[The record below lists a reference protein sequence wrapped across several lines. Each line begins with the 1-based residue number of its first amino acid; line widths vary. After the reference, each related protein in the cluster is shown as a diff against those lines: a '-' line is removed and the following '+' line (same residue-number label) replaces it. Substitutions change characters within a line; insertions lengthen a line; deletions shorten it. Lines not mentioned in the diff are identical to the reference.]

1 MGQLMSEKGLDN
13 YPNHHLP
20 TINTMNKIERGG
32 RHALGKLS
40 LSCNEAGKYAVV
52 SSVLMAIIRQCGIYN
67 NRIIYNKVV
76 AKKAYGTGKLDNLL
90 VTAKV
95 LHTKK

>member
-1 MGQLMSEKGLDN
+1 MDRKHALLSLSICICVGCQQGKLVGDRYDTVGIIMGQLMSEV
-13 YPNHHLP
+13 
-20 TINTMNKIERGG
+20 
-32 RHALGKLS
+32 
-40 LSCNEAGKYAVV
+40 GKYAVV